1 MSPTSSILVL
11 LLAAAACTDNSKAGG
26 CPALTKPKSGG
37 TMHSYP
43 DQSPDDGTVQVWKAE
58 DSPHF
63 VATYEL
69 SDIELTIEP
78 CAYVV
83 MEGPSSI
90 TVSRSG
96 KLIAVGTSEKPIAI
110 DSDDPSVGWD
120 TIETRYVA
128 RNGETEDTIGG
139 YIQMAYV
146 TLSDGGNTSTG
157 SKDPM
162 IWSHGL
168 DANVTNLPPNEHLDL
183 QHVTVQRGSSYG
195 IVLDRG
201 ATFSSTSTDLTIKD
215 QKIAPLQIG
224 FRNLDAVPAGS
235 YTGNTQDLIEVA
247 PDVSGLKRNVTVHQR
262 GVPYLFGEEGNSGR
276 FTVGLDAGAP
286 ATLTIEPGVTMQF
299 RPRNVLEIAKTGTLV
314 ARGTAAD
321 PIVFT
326 SSAASPAPGDWTGI
340 QFLDVPSASSVIDHA
355 QVMYAGDDYQSAG
368 SSCSVE
374 DSGARDSYA
383 AISFAERPATALVTN
398 TAIAHSLH
406 DGIGRVWN
414 GAPLDFAPTNTFTS
428 NAGCAQSFPVPSSNV
443 CPQPVP
449 CD

>member
-1 MSPTSSILVL
+1 MSPTSILVL
-11 LLAAAACTDNSKAGG
+11 LLAAAACNDHPNAGG

-43 DQSPDDGTVQVWKAE
+43 AQSEADGTVQVWKAE
-58 DSPHF
+58 DSPHL

-69 SDIELTIEP
+69 SDIQLTIEP
-78 CAYVV
+78 CAYVL

-96 KLIAVGTSEKPIAI
+96 KLVAVGTADQPIVI
-110 DSDDPSVGWD
+110 ESLDPSEGWD

-128 RNGETEDTIGG
+128 RNGETADTIGG
-139 YIQMAYV
+139 YIQMAHV
-146 TLSDGGNTSTG
+146 TLSDGGTTSTG
-157 SKDPM
+157 SADPM
-162 IWSHGL
+162 IWSHGR

-195 IVLDRG
+195 VVLDRG
-201 ATFSSTSTDLTIKD
+201 ATFSSASTDLTITD

-224 FRNLDAVPAGS
+224 FRNIDAVPAGS
-235 YTGNTQDLIEVA
+235 YTGNTQDVIEVV
-247 PDVSGLKRNVTVHQR
+247 PDVSGLVRSAVVHPR
-262 GVPYLFGEEGNSGR
+262 GVPYLFGEDTNAGR
-276 FTVGLDAGAP
+276 FTVGLDTGTS
-286 ATLTIEPGVTMQF
+286 ATLTIDPGVTMRF
-299 RPRNVLEIAKTGTLV
+299 RPRNVLEIAKTGTLI
-314 ARGTAAD
+314 ARGTTAD

-326 SSAASPAPGDWTGI
+326 SAAASPAPGDWTGI
-340 QFLDVPSASSVIDHA
+340 QFLDVPSPASVVDHA
-355 QVMYAGDDYQSAG
+355 HVMYAGDEYQSAG
-368 SSCSVE
+368 SACSV
-374 DSGARDSYA
+374 DNSGARDSYA

-398 TAIAHSLH
+398 TTIAHSLH
-406 DGIGRVWN
+406 NGIGRVWS

-428 NAGCAQSFPVPSSNV
+428 NAGCAQTFPVPTSNV